1 MLLCVA
7 EVPTLSLPVGRFE
20 PRGSRMSLR
29 ERIED
34 AFLIQFADNERLL
47 VAERKGGNDVDLIAK
62 YEALREELMP
72 IVTEIVTKRGV
83 Q

>member
-1 MLLCVA
+1 
-7 EVPTLSLPVGRFE
+7 
-20 PRGSRMSLR
+20 MSLR

-47 VAERKGGNDVDLIAK
+47 NAERAGGKDLDLIAK

-72 IVTEIVTKRGV
+72 IVTDIVAKRGV

>member
-1 MLLCVA
+1 
-7 EVPTLSLPVGRFE
+7 
-20 PRGSRMSLR
+20 MSLR

-47 VAERKGGNDVDLIAK
+47 NAEREDGKDEDLIAK
-62 YEALREELMP
+62 YEALRAELIP
-72 IVTEIVTKRGV
+72 IVTEIVAKRGV

>member
-1 MLLCVA
+1 
-7 EVPTLSLPVGRFE
+7 
-20 PRGSRMSLR
+20 MSLR
-29 ERIED
+29 QRIED

-47 VAERKGGNDVDLIAK
+47 NAERKGGKDTDLIAK

-72 IVTEIVTKRGV
+72 IVSDIVAKRGV

>member
-1 MLLCVA
+1 
-7 EVPTLSLPVGRFE
+7 
-20 PRGSRMSLR
+20 MSLR

-34 AFLIQFADNERLL
+34 TFLVQFADNERLL
-47 VAERKGGNDVDLIAK
+47 KAERAGGKDADLIAK

-72 IVTEIVTKRGV
+72 IVTEIVSKRGV